1 MKHLTKE
8 QIESYVKQYFDE
20 MLAKNT
26 NYIGDCDSAWIY
38 DATDW
43 LCMREEFQHDYLH
56 EDSVRDFAKCA
67 QLKWTELYNDYYGYK
82 DNSYIFT
89 SDVIKNDIL
98 KIKTEIKNAGE
109 FLCSEKYTTH
119 LTQEQLDK
127 RKHEFRKLEVM
138 INGVLWALNK
148 ITNELR
154 LEDPVEAVDIA
165 NGMAADDIINSM
177 S

>member
-20 MLAKNT
+20 MLAKNPD
-26 NYIGDCDSAWIY
+26 YIGDCDSAWIY

-67 QLKWTELYNDYYGYK
+67 QLKWNELYNDYYGYQ
-82 DNSYIFT
+82 DNSYIIT
-89 SDVIKNDIL
+89 SGVIKDDIL
-98 KIKTEIKNAGE
+98 KIKTELKNAGE

-119 LTQEQLDK
+119 LTKEQLDK
-127 RKHEFRKLEVM
+127 RKDDFRKLDVTLSTA
-138 INGVLWALNK
+138 LWTLKN

-154 LEDPVEAVDIA
+154 LEDPVEAVDMA
-165 NGMAADDIINSM
+165 NEMAADDIINSM